1 MRKQVLLLNERHFM
15 RFDEDFSINGTL
27 IWYYYICK
35 REVWLMG
42 HSIEPDQEND
52 YIVLGNYI
60 HEIFYTDR
68 KKEIKIDNVIKIDV
82 LPGKRIIGEIKKSS
96 KFLESA
102 KMQVAFYLYYMKF
115 EKNLDM
121 EGMLLIP
128 EERKRIK
135 VFLTPTLKQEV
146 ERAIKEIK
154 NILRLEKPP
163 KAVKIPYCSK
173 CAYRSMC
180 WT

>member
-1 MRKQVLLLNERHFM
+1 M
-15 RFDEDFSINGTL
+15 
-27 IWYYYICK
+27 
-35 REVWLMG
+35 
-42 HSIEPDQEND
+42 
-52 YIVLGNYI
+52 
-60 HEIFYTDR
+60 
-68 KKEIKIDNVIKIDV
+68 
-82 LPGKRIIGEIKKSS
+82 PGKRIIGEIKKSS